1 MISNKTFNLCNR
13 GTILEIITSIKN
25 DLVKKIRDIR
35 DNSKDKLFLD
45 NPKTIVE
52 ALKNG
57 EKLEN
62 LLINC
67 KKEKE
72 IVQKYPIFCDLNYTL
87 VGENV
92 IDNLSATKTP
102 QGVVAVFDF
111 QGKNIN
117 LHDNFICLDTL
128 QDPGNL
134 GTILRS
140 ASGTSFKNIFLINC
154 VNYLSPK
161 VVRSSMGG
169 ILKLNFKTFDST
181 TEFVNFARENGLKYV
196 VADMSGENVF
206 RSKLD
211 FSPLGVVV
219 GSEGQGVDKLLREN
233 AEKLVS
239 IPMKNGLESLN
250 AGVSCS
256 IIIYSIENNR

>member
-1 MISNKTFNLCNR
+1 M
-13 GTILEIITSIKN
+13 EIITSVKN
-25 DLVKKIRDIR
+25 DLIKKIRDIR
-35 DNSKDKLFLD
+35 DNSKEKLFLD

-52 ALKNG
+52 ALESG
-57 EKLEN
+57 EKLEY
-62 LLINC
+62 LLINS
-67 KKEKE
+67 KMEDE
-72 IVQKYPIFCDLNYTL
+72 IVNRYPLFCENDYIL

-92 IDNLSATKTP
+92 IENLSSTKTP

-111 QGKNIN
+111 SKKEID
-117 LHDNFICLDTL
+117 LRDNFICLDTL

-134 GTILRS
+134 GTIIRS

-154 VNYLSPK
+154 VNFLNQK

-169 ILKLNFKTFDST
+169 IFKLNFKTFDSA
-181 TEFVNFARENGLKYV
+181 EDFVKFAKENNLKFV
-196 VADMSGENVF
+196 VADMMGENVF
-206 RSKLD
+206 KTRLN

-219 GSEGQGVDKLLREN
+219 GSEGQGVSEFLRKN